1 MPFLDRWSWAVE
13 ESKLSKPREQANGE
27 QAIPLWYLLQ
37 IDPLLVGL
45 EDMRTL
51 RYPALLK
58 KSSSQKFNCES
69 SIVLANFL
77 CVDNSMGR

>member
-37 IDPLLVGL
+37 IMRFLSQLSSVIDCGL
-45 EDMRTL
+45 E
-51 RYPALLK
+51 A
-58 KSSSQKFNCES
+58 E
-69 SIVLANFL
+69 
-77 CVDNSMGR
+77 